1 MKRKACMII
10 ALLVAVITASNIAY
24 MIKDEFFYKLDN
36 LPEGKLLRD
45 EINQNILFSE
55 GTWLQVYEIEPTQNH
70 PAAIRVAV
78 RNERTGEN
86 RTIYWQIG
94 TRESLIYWP
103 EDQESTV
110 IINGVPIDYTKGM
123 YDCRDYKNF
132 KYVPDDSV
140 KNGDF

>member
-10 ALLVAVITASNIAY
+10 ALLVAVITTANVAY
-24 MIKDEFFYKLDN
+24 MIKDEFYYKLDN

-45 EINQNILFSE
+45 EINQNILFSQ
-55 GTWLQVYEIEPTQNH
+55 GTWLQVYEIEPTHNH

-78 RNERTGEN
+78 RNEHTGEN

-123 YDCRDYKNF
+123 YDCRDYEDF
-132 KYVPDDSV
+132 KYVPDDSANN
-140 KNGDF
+140 NGF